1 MRETLWLAFHAIS
14 THLDEKRLIPPT
26 TQGEPSTRN
35 SRRPVTGLMPVVVI
49 AVPCSTVSVEK
60 AINQGVLTPMV
71 RIDKKATRLYVLD
84 TNVLI
89 HDPAAL
95 YHFEEHDV
103 VIPMTV
109 LEELDKHKNGLRD
122 IARTARQ
129 VSRTLSELTAN
140 ATFDEIRAGIQLPGT
155 GQTGRLRFLCYSDL
169 KPLDPLEDSPDNRL
183 LAETCRLRDERPDA
197 SVILVTKDINLR
209 VKAAALNVPV
219 EDYRNDRAFSDNDA
233 MIEGARVYAQAG
245 PDGAGLWESLD
256 VDVSVERIDQQ
267 TCYALT
273 GTLPADWHAGMLV
286 ADSDNG
292 ADFEAIVREYR
303 TDGARLEL
311 LTNYRHHAGVWGVH
325 AHDSRQ
331 NFTLNLLMDPEID
344 LVTIAGTAGTGKT
357 YMTLAAA
364 FEQTFDQKRFERI
377 VFTRAPIPMGE
388 DIGFLPGTEEEKMS
402 PWMGAFHDNMDNLL
416 RDERDGTSNWS
427 EGATRQLIGS
437 RVQIRSPTFMRG
449 RTLNDTF
456 LIIDEA
462 QNFTPK
468 QLKGLI
474 SRAGR
479 NTKIVCLGNVGQIDT
494 PYLTANTCGMAA
506 VVERFRDWPHAGHIT
521 LKSVERSRLAMA
533 AEDLL

>member
-1 MRETLWLAFHAIS
+1 
-14 THLDEKRLIPPT
+14 
-26 TQGEPSTRN
+26 
-35 SRRPVTGLMPVVVI
+35 
-49 AVPCSTVSVEK
+49 
-60 AINQGVLTPMV
+60 MV
-71 RIDKKATRLYVLD
+71 RLDKKATRLYVLD

-95 YHFEEHDV
+95 YHFDEHDV

-109 LEELDKHKNGLRD
+109 LEELDKHKNGIRE

-129 VSRTLSELTAN
+129 ISRTLSDLTN
-140 ATFDEIRAGIQLPGT
+140 QVTFDEIQKGIPIPRISGES
-155 GQTGRLRFLCYSDL
+155 GRLHFLCYNDL
-169 KPLDPLEDSPDNRL
+169 KPFDALDDSPDNRI

-197 SVILVTKDINLR
+197 SVILITKDINLR
-209 VKAAALNVPV
+209 VKATALKVPV
-219 EDYRNDRAFSDNDA
+219 EDYLNDRAFSDSDA
-233 MIEGARVYAQAG
+233 MIEGAKVYEAAG
-245 PDGAGLWESLD
+245 LGGASLWESLN
-256 VDVSVERIDQQ
+256 VEVNVERVAHHTFYQ
-267 TCYALT
+267 LS
-273 GTLPADWHAGMLV
+273 GTMPRDWHVGMLV
-286 ADSDNG
+286 SDSENG
-292 ADFEAIVREYR
+292 AEFEAIVRELSPSS
-303 TDGARLEL
+303 ARLQL

-344 LVTIAGTAGTGKT
+344 LVTIAGNAGTGKT
-357 YMTLAAA
+357 FMTLAAA
-364 FEQTFDQKRFERI
+364 FQQTLDSKRFERI

-416 RDERDGTSNWS
+416 RNEEGESSWDN
-427 EGATRQLIGS
+427 GATRQLIGS
-437 RVQIRSPTFMRG
+437 RVQIRSPSFMRG

-468 QLKGLI
+468 QLKSLVT
-474 SRAGR
+474 RAGR

-521 LKSVERSRLAMA
+521 LKSVERSRLALA
-533 AEDLL
+533 AEELL

>member
-1 MRETLWLAFHAIS
+1 
-14 THLDEKRLIPPT
+14 
-26 TQGEPSTRN
+26 
-35 SRRPVTGLMPVVVI
+35 
-49 AVPCSTVSVEK
+49 
-60 AINQGVLTPMV
+60 MV
-71 RIDKKATRLYVLD
+71 RLDKKATRLYVLD

-95 YHFEEHDV
+95 YNFDEHDV

-109 LEELDKHKNGLRD
+109 LEELDKHKNGIRE

-129 VSRTLSELTAN
+129 ISRTLSDLTSQV
-140 ATFDEIRAGIQLPGT
+140 TFDEIQSGIPIPRIT
-155 GQTGRLRFLCYSDL
+155 GESGKLHFLCYRDL
-169 KPLDPLEDSPDNRL
+169 KPFDSLDDSPDNRI
-183 LAETCRLRDERPDA
+183 LAETCRLREERPDA
-197 SVILVTKDINLR
+197 SVILITKDINLR
-209 VKAAALNVPV
+209 VKAAALKVPV
-219 EDYRNDRAFSDNDA
+219 EDYLNDRAFDDSDA
-233 MIEGARVYAQAG
+233 MIEGAQVYTSAG
-245 PDGAGLWESLD
+245 PHGASLWEALN
-256 VDVSVERIDQQ
+256 VDVTVERIDHHTFYQ
-267 TCYALT
+267 LS
-273 GTLPADWHAGMLV
+273 GDMPRHWHVGMLV
-286 ADSDNG
+286 SDSENG
-292 ADFEAIVREYR
+292 AEFEAIVREL
-303 TDGARLEL
+303 GPSSARLQL

-344 LVTIAGTAGTGKT
+344 LVTIAGNAGTGKT
-357 YMTLAAA
+357 FMTLAAA
-364 FEQTFDQKRFERI
+364 FQQTLDQKQFERI

-416 RDERDGTSNWS
+416 RNDEGESTWDN
-427 EGATRQLIGS
+427 GATRQLIGS
-437 RVQIRSPTFMRG
+437 RVQIRAPSFMRG

-468 QLKGLI
+468 QLKSLVT
-474 SRAGR
+474 RAGR

-521 LKSVERSRLAMA
+521 LKSVERSRLALA
-533 AEDLL
+533 AEELL

>member
-1 MRETLWLAFHAIS
+1 
-14 THLDEKRLIPPT
+14 
-26 TQGEPSTRN
+26 
-35 SRRPVTGLMPVVVI
+35 
-49 AVPCSTVSVEK
+49 
-60 AINQGVLTPMV
+60 MV
-71 RIDKKATRLYVLD
+71 RLDKKATRLYVLD

-95 YHFEEHDV
+95 YNFDEHDV

-109 LEELDKHKNGLRD
+109 LEELDKHKNGIRE

-129 VSRTLSELTAN
+129 ISRTLSDLTSQV
-140 ATFDEIRAGIQLPGT
+140 TFDEIQSGIPIPRIT
-155 GQTGRLRFLCYSDL
+155 GESGKLHFLCYRDL
-169 KPLDPLEDSPDNRL
+169 KPFDSLDDSPDNRI
-183 LAETCRLRDERPDA
+183 LAETCRLREERPDA
-197 SVILVTKDINLR
+197 SVILITKDINLR
-209 VKAAALNVPV
+209 VKAAALKVPV
-219 EDYRNDRAFSDNDA
+219 EDYLNDRAFDDSDA
-233 MIEGARVYAQAG
+233 MIEGAQVYTSAG
-245 PDGAGLWESLD
+245 PQGASLWEALN
-256 VDVSVERIDQQ
+256 VDVTVER
-267 TCYALT
+267 
-273 GTLPADWHAGMLV
+273 ADHHTFYQLSGDMPRHWHVGMLV
-286 ADSDNG
+286 SDSENG
-292 ADFEAIVREYR
+292 AEFEAIIREL
-303 TDGARLEL
+303 GPSSARLQL

-344 LVTIAGTAGTGKT
+344 LVTIAGNAGTGKT
-357 YMTLAAA
+357 FMTLAAA
-364 FEQTFDQKRFERI
+364 FQQTLDQKQFERI

-416 RDERDGTSNWS
+416 RNDEGESTWDN
-427 EGATRQLIGS
+427 GATRQLIGS
-437 RVQIRSPTFMRG
+437 RVQIRAPSFMRG

-468 QLKGLI
+468 QLKSLVT
-474 SRAGR
+474 RAGR

-521 LKSVERSRLAMA
+521 LKSVERSRLALA
-533 AEDLL
+533 AEELL

>member
-1 MRETLWLAFHAIS
+1 
-14 THLDEKRLIPPT
+14 
-26 TQGEPSTRN
+26 
-35 SRRPVTGLMPVVVI
+35 
-49 AVPCSTVSVEK
+49 
-60 AINQGVLTPMV
+60 MV
-71 RIDKKATRLYVLD
+71 KLDKKAKRLYVLD

-95 YHFEEHDV
+95 YHFDEHDV

-109 LEELDKHKNGLRD
+109 LEELDKHKNGIRE

-129 VSRTLSELTAN
+129 ISRTLSDLTSQV
-140 ATFDEIRAGIQLPGT
+140 TFKEVQYGVPIPRLSGES
-155 GQTGRLRFLCYSDL
+155 GRLHFLCYSDL
-169 KPLDPLEDSPDNRL
+169 KLLNEVSDTPDNRI
-183 LAETCRLRDERPDA
+183 LAETCRLRDEHPDA
-197 SVILVTKDINLR
+197 SVILITKDINLR
-209 VKAAALNVPV
+209 IKAAALKVPV
-219 EDYRNDRAFSDNDA
+219 EDYHNDRAFSDSDA
-233 MIEGARVYAQAG
+233 MIEGASVYQHAASE
-245 PDGAGLWESLD
+245 GATLWETLNVE
-256 VDVSVERIDQQ
+256 VDVERTGHHTFYHLKGEMPVE
-267 TCYALT
+267 
-273 GTLPADWHAGMLV
+273 WHTGMLV
-286 ADSDNG
+286 SDSENG
-292 ADFEAIVREYR
+292 AEFEAIVRELSSER
-303 TDGARLEL
+303 ATLQL
-311 LTNYRHHAGVWGVH
+311 LTNYRHHSGVWGVH

-344 LVTIAGTAGTGKT
+344 LVTIAGNAGTGKT

-364 FEQTFDQKRFERI
+364 FQQTLDAKQFERI

-416 RDERDGTSNWS
+416 RNDDGESSWDN
-427 EGATRQLIGS
+427 GATRQLIGS
-437 RVQIRSPTFMRG
+437 RVQIRSPSFMRG

-468 QLKGLI
+468 QLKSLVT
-474 SRAGR
+474 RAGR

-521 LKSVERSRLAMA
+521 LKSVERSRLALA
-533 AEDLL
+533 AEELL

>member
-1 MRETLWLAFHAIS
+1 
-14 THLDEKRLIPPT
+14 
-26 TQGEPSTRN
+26 
-35 SRRPVTGLMPVVVI
+35 
-49 AVPCSTVSVEK
+49 
-60 AINQGVLTPMV
+60 MV

-95 YHFEEHDV
+95 YQFEEHDV

-109 LEELDKHKNGLRD
+109 LEELDKHKNGIRE

-129 VSRTLSELTAN
+129 VSRTLSDLTAKVS
-140 ATFDEIRAGIQLPGT
+140 FEEIQRGIPLPGT
-155 GQTGRLRFLCYSDL
+155 GHTGRLRFLCYNDL
-169 KPLDPLEDSPDNRL
+169 QPLDHLEDSPDNRL

-197 SVILVTKDINLR
+197 SVVLVSKDINLR

-219 EDYRNDRAFSDNDA
+219 EDYLNDRAFSDSDA
-233 MIEGARVYAQAG
+233 MIEGAKVYA
-245 PDGAGLWESLD
+245 PTVEDTSLWETLK
-256 VDVSVERIDQQ
+256 VEVEVERVDHHIF
-267 TCYALT
+267 YALR
-273 GTLPADWHAGMLV
+273 GEVPADWHVGMLV
-286 ADSDNG
+286 SDSENG
-292 ADFEAIVREYR
+292 ADFEAIVRELSP
-303 TDGARLEL
+303 TGARLQL

-344 LVTIAGTAGTGKT
+344 LVTIAGNAGTGKT
-357 YMTLAAA
+357 FMTLAAA
-364 FEQTFDQKRFERI
+364 FQQTLDAKLFERI

-416 RDERDGTSNWS
+416 RDEKDGTSSWS

-468 QLKGLI
+468 QLKSLV

-494 PYLTANTCGMAA
+494 PYLTANTCGMATI
-506 VVERFRDWPHAGHIT
+506 VERFRDWPHAGHIT
-521 LKSVERSRLAMA
+521 LRSVERSRLALA
-533 AEDLL
+533 AEELL

>member
-1 MRETLWLAFHAIS
+1 
-14 THLDEKRLIPPT
+14 
-26 TQGEPSTRN
+26 
-35 SRRPVTGLMPVVVI
+35 
-49 AVPCSTVSVEK
+49 
-60 AINQGVLTPMV
+60 MV
-71 RIDKKATRLYVLD
+71 KLDKKAKRLYVLD

-109 LEELDKHKNGLRD
+109 LEELDKHKNGIRE

-129 VSRTLSELTAN
+129 ISRTLSDLTSQV
-140 ATFDEIRAGIQLPGT
+140 TFKEVQDGVPIPRLSGES
-155 GQTGRLRFLCYSDL
+155 GRLHFLCYSDL
-169 KPLDPLEDSPDNRL
+169 KLLNEVSDSPDNRI
-183 LAETCRLRDERPDA
+183 LAETCRLREERPDA
-197 SVILVTKDINLR
+197 SVILITKDINLR
-209 VKAAALNVPV
+209 IKAAALKVPV
-219 EDYRNDRAFSDNDA
+219 EDYHNDRAFSDSDA
-233 MIEGARVYAQAG
+233 MIEGASVYEHASIE
-245 PDGAGLWESLD
+245 GASLWETLN
-256 VDVSVERIDQQ
+256 VDVNVERAGQHTFYHLKGDM
-267 TCYALT
+267 
-273 GTLPADWHAGMLV
+273 PANWHVGMLV
-286 ADSDNG
+286 SDSENG
-292 ADFEAIVREYR
+292 ADFEAIVRKLDPQNA
-303 TDGARLEL
+303 TLQL
-311 LTNYRHHAGVWGVH
+311 LINYRHHSGVWGVH

-344 LVTIAGTAGTGKT
+344 LVTVAGNAGTGKT

-364 FEQTFDQKRFERI
+364 FQQTLDSKRFERI

-416 RDERDGTSNWS
+416 RNDDGESSWDN
-427 EGATRQLIGS
+427 GATRQLIGS
-437 RVQIRSPTFMRG
+437 RVQIRSPGFMRG

-468 QLKGLI
+468 QLKSLVT
-474 SRAGR
+474 RAGR

-521 LKSVERSRLAMA
+521 LKSVERSRLALA
-533 AEDLL
+533 AEELL

>member
-1 MRETLWLAFHAIS
+1 
-14 THLDEKRLIPPT
+14 
-26 TQGEPSTRN
+26 
-35 SRRPVTGLMPVVVI
+35 
-49 AVPCSTVSVEK
+49 
-60 AINQGVLTPMV
+60 MV
-71 RIDKKATRLYVLD
+71 RLDKKATRLYVLD

-95 YHFEEHDV
+95 YHFDEHDV

-109 LEELDKHKNGLRD
+109 LEELDKHKNGIRE

-129 VSRTLSELTAN
+129 ISRTLSDLTSQV
-140 ATFDEIRAGIQLPGT
+140 TFDEIQSGIPIPRIT
-155 GQTGRLRFLCYSDL
+155 GESGKLHFLCYRDL
-169 KPLDPLEDSPDNRL
+169 KPFDSLDDSPDNRI
-183 LAETCRLRDERPDA
+183 LAETCRLREERPDA
-197 SVILVTKDINLR
+197 SVILITKDINLR
-209 VKAAALNVPV
+209 VKAAALKVPV
-219 EDYRNDRAFSDNDA
+219 EDYLNDQAFDDSDA
-233 MIEGARVYAQAG
+233 MIEGAQVYTSAG
-245 PDGAGLWESLD
+245 PHGASLWEALN
-256 VDVSVERIDQQ
+256 VDVTVERIDHHTFYQ
-267 TCYALT
+267 LS
-273 GTLPADWHAGMLV
+273 GDMPRHWHVGMLV
-286 ADSDNG
+286 SDSENG
-292 ADFEAIVREYR
+292 AEFEAIVREL
-303 TDGARLEL
+303 GPSSARLQL

-344 LVTIAGTAGTGKT
+344 LVTIAGNAGTGKT
-357 YMTLAAA
+357 FMTLAAA
-364 FEQTFDQKRFERI
+364 FQQTLDQKQFERI

-416 RDERDGTSNWS
+416 RNDEGESTWDN
-427 EGATRQLIGS
+427 GATRQLIGS
-437 RVQIRSPTFMRG
+437 RVQIRAPSFMRG

-468 QLKGLI
+468 QLKSLVT
-474 SRAGR
+474 RAGR

-521 LKSVERSRLAMA
+521 LKSVERSRLALA
-533 AEDLL
+533 AEELL

>member
-1 MRETLWLAFHAIS
+1 M
-14 THLDEKRLIPPT
+14 
-26 TQGEPSTRN
+26 
-35 SRRPVTGLMPVVVI
+35 
-49 AVPCSTVSVEK
+49 
-60 AINQGVLTPMV
+60 VL
-71 RIDKKATRLYVLD
+71 IDKKATRLYVLD

-95 YHFEEHDV
+95 YQFEEHDV

-109 LEELDKHKNGLRD
+109 LEELDKHKNGIRE

-129 VSRTLSELTAN
+129 ISRTLSELTAKVS
-140 ATFDEIRAGIQLPGT
+140 FDEIRRGIPLTDAYGHS
-155 GQTGRLRFLCYSDL
+155 GRLRFLCYSDL
-169 KPLDPLEDSPDNRL
+169 KPLDHLEDSPDNRL

-209 VKAAALNVPV
+209 VKASALNVPV
-219 EDYRNDRAFSDNDA
+219 EDYLNDRVFSDSDA
-233 MIEGARVYAQAG
+233 MIEGAKVYAQAG
-245 PDGAGLWESLD
+245 RDGAGLWESLN
-256 VDVSVERIDQQ
+256 VEVAVERIDHHI
-267 TCYALT
+267 YYRLSGAI
-273 GTLPADWHAGMLV
+273 PADWHVGMLV
-286 ADSDNG
+286 SDSDNG
-292 ADFEAIVREYR
+292 ADFEAIVREV
-303 TDGARLEL
+303 APSSACLQL
-311 LTNYRHHAGVWGVH
+311 LTNYRHHDGVWGVH

-344 LVTIAGTAGTGKT
+344 LVSIAGNAGTGKT

-364 FEQTFDQKRFERI
+364 FQQTLDSKLFERI

-388 DIGFLPGTEEEKMS
+388 DIGFLPGTEEEKMG

-416 RDERDGTSNWS
+416 RDEKDGTSSWS

-468 QLKGLI
+468 QLKALV

-494 PYLTANTCGMAA
+494 AYLTANTCGMAA
-506 VVERFRDWPHAGHIT
+506 LVERFRDWPHAGHVT
-521 LKSVERSRLAMA
+521 LKSVERSRLALA
-533 AEDLL
+533 AEELL